1 MTRNQ
6 QGDSTF
12 SCVHW
17 LFQHE
22 RHRDQG
28 CGPGRNPSHVPE
40 WGISTY
46 KTLYLLKKHK
56 SAWRDLWFFFFFF
69 PKTKFCVL
77 LKGIV
82 SNWTWTSPSSGSSL
96 ILVPPLPLLLLNK
109 PRGAGEIERGNI
121 KNHSLNKQA
130 LVMLLWSLSLFE
142 PFPLRSSY
150 TMQTAVTCCSHFN
163 SRTDCSCGYLVDN
176 LYS

>member
-6 QGDSTF
+6 QEDSTF

-56 SAWRDLWFFFFFF
+56 SAWRDLWFFFVIIIYFFF
-69 PKTKFCVL
+69 SGEASLLSFHSVYFLPLDLMKKTCSALFIDPWQHFSL
-77 LKGIV
+77 LFHGPFLL
-82 SNWTWTSPSSGSSL
+82 WPSQLLLVL
-96 ILVPPLPLLLLNK
+96 ILRLP
-109 PRGAGEIERGNI
+109 
-121 KNHSLNKQA
+121 HSA
-130 LVMLLWSLSLFE
+130 TDT
-142 PFPLRSSY
+142 SSF
-150 TMQTAVTCCSHFN
+150 TCI
-163 SRTDCSCGYLVDN
+163 SCR
-176 LYS
+176 